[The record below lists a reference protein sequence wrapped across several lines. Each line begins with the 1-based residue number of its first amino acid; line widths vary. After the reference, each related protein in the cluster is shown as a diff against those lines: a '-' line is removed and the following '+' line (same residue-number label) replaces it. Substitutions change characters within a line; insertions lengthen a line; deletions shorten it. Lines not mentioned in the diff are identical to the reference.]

1 MGEIMSKIKEPKT
14 IEEQLNILKSRNVI
28 IDDVE
33 KGKYI
38 LERLNYYRLSA
49 YLLPFKQANGTYK
62 DGTSLSNVYDI
73 YEFDRKLRS
82 LILSVLEEIE
92 IILRTQ
98 LAYYH
103 SCKYCALAYTNS
115 EMFNRS
121 HKHEDFLSELNKQI
135 ANNSDNLFVNHH
147 KNRYAGVFPLW
158 VAVELFTFGMTT
170 RFYTDMLENDMDA
183 FAKSVF
189 NIPKE
194 HLRSWLICLTML
206 RNRCAHYTRI
216 YYFNFN
222 KLPKTFKNSPQH
234 TRKVFDLIFTMKYL
248 YKDTGKWRSGFLA
261 ELQALIEQY
270 EDSINMCH
278 IGFPYNWHEI
288 LYSDK

>member
-1 MGEIMSKIKEPKT
+1 MSKIKEPKT
-14 IEEQLNILKSRNVI
+14 IEEQLDILKSRNVI
-28 IDDVE
+28 IDDIE

-49 YLLPFKQANGTYK
+49 YFLPFKLTDGTYK
-62 DGTSLSNVYDI
+62 DGTSLGSIYGI

-82 LILSVLEEIE
+82 LLLSALEEIE

-98 LAYYH
+98 LSYYH
-103 SCKYCALAYTNS
+103 SCKYCALAYRNS
-115 EMFNRS
+115 EMFNSS
-121 HKHEDFLSELNKQI
+121 HKHKEFFDELNKQI
-135 ANNSDNLFVNHH
+135 SNNSDNLFVNHH
-147 KNRYAGVFPLW
+147 LNRYAGTFPLW

-170 RFYTDMLENDMDA
+170 RFYTDMLEKDMDD
-183 FAKSVF
+183 FAKNVF

-222 KLPKTFKNSPQH
+222 KLPKTFKSSPRH
-234 TRKVFDLIFTMKYL
+234 TGKVFDLIFTMKYL

-261 ELQALIEQY
+261 ELQALIVQY
-270 EDSINMCH
+270 EDEIEMQH
-278 IGFPYNWHEI
+278 IGFPNNWYEI
-288 LYSDK
+288 LYSEK